1 MARAHSPSKLNIAC
15 DVLLAWRAIANG
27 VTASTAKTRHKYW
40 QAWCKYCAQFQDI
53 DPYLTNI
60 SKPEKAILITGFASR
75 ARTGAFGL
83 GNQVKVSSVKDALAA
98 ISKTFQLVGQQSPIY
113 ETEGEYILPVK
124 RCLEGFRREDPPTIP
139 QLAVPVA
146 VPEELAK
153 LSYCSTCPFQQA
165 IGDLGLIGF
174 YYLLR
179 SGEYTKP
186 RMVKQNGKMV
196 PATRTRQFRV
206 GDIGFFKNNKV
217 LPRRSPLKQLLSAD
231 SATMKISNQ
240 KNGRMGQTLHQQSTG
255 TLGAVA
261 GLARRVHHILS
272 NGGDES
278 NVICDV
284 YLNKKWTS
292 VTGSN
297 MVHAIRESV
306 KALNLQENGYDPDM
320 VGAHS
325 LRAGGAMA
333 LKLMGYNDSDIQK
346 FGRWT
351 SNTWQMYIHS
361 QIGKLSDGV
370 AAKMSTHMPFVNI
383 AFIEASSS
391 SQSSS
396 TA

>member
-1 MARAHSPSKLNIAC
+1 MQPLMLSKTENIFTLLTNFLLILTIPFLTDWLTVRAHSPSKLNIAC
-15 DVLLAWRAIANG
+15 DHVLLAWRAIANG

-40 QAWCKYCAQFQDI
+40 QAWCKYCAQFENI

-60 SKPEKAILITGFASR
+60 SKPEKAILMITGFASR

-113 ETEGEYILPVK
+113 KTEGEYILPVK
-124 RCLEGFRREDPPTIP
+124 RYLEVFRQEDPPTIP

-146 VPEELAK
+146 VPEELVK

-174 YYLLR
+174 YYYLLHSR
-179 SGEYTKP
+179 EYTKP
-186 RMVKQNGKMV
+186 CIVKQNGKMV
-196 PATRTRQFRV
+196 PATCTRQFRV

-217 LPRRSPLKQLLSAD
+217 QPHRSPLKDLLSAD
-231 SATMKISNQ
+231 LATMKISNQ
-240 KNGRMGQTLHQQSTG
+240 KNRCMGQTLLVHQQSTG

-261 GLARRVHHILS
+261 GLARRVHHILA

-278 NVICDV
+278 SVICDV
-284 YLNKKWTS
+284 YFNKKSWIS

-306 KALNLQENGYDPDM
+306 KSLNLQENRYDPDM

-325 LRAGGAMA
+325 SL
-333 LKLMGYNDSDIQK
+333 
-346 FGRWT
+346 
-351 SNTWQMYIHS
+351 
-361 QIGKLSDGV
+361 
-370 AAKMSTHMPFVNI
+370 
-383 AFIEASSS
+383 
-391 SQSSS
+391 
-396 TA
+396 

>member
-1 MARAHSPSKLNIAC
+1 
-15 DVLLAWRAIANG
+15 
-27 VTASTAKTRHKYW
+27 
-40 QAWCKYCAQFQDI
+40 
-53 DPYLTNI
+53 
-60 SKPEKAILITGFASR
+60 
-75 ARTGAFGL
+75 
-83 GNQVKVSSVKDALAA
+83 
-98 ISKTFQLVGQQSPIY
+98 
-113 ETEGEYILPVK
+113 
-124 RCLEGFRREDPPTIP
+124 
-139 QLAVPVA
+139 
-146 VPEELAK
+146 
-153 LSYCSTCPFQQA
+153 
-165 IGDLGLIGF
+165 
-174 YYLLR
+174 
-179 SGEYTKP
+179 
-186 RMVKQNGKMV
+186 
-196 PATRTRQFRV
+196 
-206 GDIGFFKNNKV
+206 
-217 LPRRSPLKQLLSAD
+217 
-231 SATMKISNQ
+231 
-240 KNGRMGQTLHQQSTG
+240 MGQTLHQQSTG
-255 TLGAVA
+255 TLGGAVA

-284 YLNKKWTS
+284 YLNKKWIS

-370 AAKMSTHMPFVNI
+370 AAKMSTHMPFVNV

-391 SQSSS
+391 SQSSN
-396 TA
+396 A